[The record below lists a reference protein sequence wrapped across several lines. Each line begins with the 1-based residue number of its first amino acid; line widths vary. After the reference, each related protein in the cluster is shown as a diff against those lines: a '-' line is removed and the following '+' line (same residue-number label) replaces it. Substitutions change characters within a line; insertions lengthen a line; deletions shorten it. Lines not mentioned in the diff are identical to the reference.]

1 MSSRP
6 CVVVAAVAASLL
18 ALAVPARAQKI
29 PADLRSAFEGK
40 IRKGFFGV
48 VVQKGIPTTS
58 IYGKNGD
65 ETAAYYSV
73 DVKGGEWQTSEGLLD
88 FNQVAVDALTLGEV
102 MEVVD
107 VTYKDARIDL
117 RMASLEAHKV
127 TRGAGFSQSTK
138 REPVSTN
145 FKFFF
150 PFATRGAQDLPQVLE
165 YIEPWLHVFRSET
178 DARAFSAQLVAS
190 GGRVPA
196 AAAAPASRPAA
207 PARTPAAASAAAPAA
222 APAPSKK
229 EIKPG
234 MSMLEVIDVLGRPQ
248 KEVSFETKTRW
259 TYPDLVVIFVNGRVK
274 EVQF

>member
-1 MSSRP
+1 MRLRP
-6 CVVVAAVAASLL
+6 FAVVAAL
-18 ALAVPARAQKI
+18 ALAAAAPAAAERI
-29 PADLRSAFEGK
+29 PPDLRSAFEGK
-40 IRKGFFGV
+40 IRRGFFGV
-48 VVQKGIPTTS
+48 VMQKGVPTTS
-58 IYGKNGD
+58 IYGVKGD

-73 DVKGGEWQTSEGLLD
+73 DIKGGEWQTSEGLLD
-88 FNQVAVDALTLGEV
+88 FNQVAVDALSLGEV

-127 TRGAGFSQSTK
+127 TRGGGFSKATK
-138 REPVSTN
+138 REPASTN

-150 PFATRGAQDLPQVLE
+150 PFAPRSAQDLPQVLD
-165 YIEPWLHVFRSET
+165 YVEPWLRVFRSEN
-178 DARAFSAQLVAS
+178 DARAFAAQVVAS
-190 GGRVPA
+190 GGAPA
-196 AAAAPASRPAA
+196 AAQAA
-207 PARTPAAASAAAPAA
+207 PARGPSLAPASAVASAPATT
-222 APAPSKK
+222 KK

-234 MSMLEVIDVLGRPQ
+234 MSMLEVIDILGKPQ

>member
-6 CVVVAAVAASLL
+6 CSPLPPSPPRLL
-18 ALAVPARAQKI
+18 ALAVPAPAQKI

-40 IRKGFFGV
+40 VRKGFFGV

-73 DVKGGEWQTSEGLLD
+73 DVKGGEWQTSEGLMD

-127 TRGAGFSQSTK
+127 TRRRRLLAEHQARAGLH
-138 REPVSTN
+138 E
-145 FKFFF
+145 
-150 PFATRGAQDLPQVLE
+150 LQVLL
-165 YIEPWLHVFRSET
+165 PLRR
-178 DARAFSAQLVAS
+178 ARRAGPAAGPGVHRALAARLPLR
-190 GGRVPA
+190 GGRARLLGPA
-196 AAAAPASRPAA
+196 RGERRTRAGGRGGSRRPAGGSGA
-207 PARTPAAASAAAPAA
+207 HAGGGPGRCVRRRATT
-222 APAPSKK
+222 KK